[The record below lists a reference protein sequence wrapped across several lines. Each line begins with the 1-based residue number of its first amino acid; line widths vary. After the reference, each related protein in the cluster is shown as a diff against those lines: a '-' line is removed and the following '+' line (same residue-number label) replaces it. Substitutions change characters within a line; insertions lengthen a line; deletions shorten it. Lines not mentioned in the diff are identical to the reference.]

1 MQSAA
6 ELSRRT
12 AAVGTGSSPYAT
24 QVITKMPNWGI
35 LTAFDILLNNL
46 AVGVFLA
53 VMLGWLLAPS
63 RFAPLVSPAVIL
75 ALLLL
80 GADLLLLVVDL
91 GDTWRFHHMLR
102 VFKPRAP
109 MSLGTWSLTL
119 FGILLGV
126 AALVAVLRWLGAPP
140 WLDWIGN
147 TAAVLAVDPALGA
160 ILYKG
165 VLFSVTSQPG
175 WRDARWLGG
184 YMSNS
189 AILLGCSLLLAL
201 AAVLG
206 AGRGAAATLRAAL
219 LGLLLLDILLF
230 IPSTVQLRSLSSRDT
245 VKTAG
250 CFSGWAWRRWG
261 GSCRSCSSAGGDC
274 RNAAGGL
281 LPPGRAGRADL
292 VCAPAARRR
301 SWRMIQVRY

>member
-1 MQSAA
+1 MYGAA
-6 ELSRRT
+6 EPGRRS

-24 QVITKMPNWGI
+24 QVITKVPNWGI

-46 AVGVFLA
+46 AVGIFLA
-53 VMLGWLLAPS
+53 VMLGWLLAPA
-63 RFAPLVSPAVIL
+63 RFAPLVTPALFL
-75 ALLLL
+75 ALVLL

-119 FGILLGV
+119 FSVLLGLAV
-126 AALVAVLRWLGAPP
+126 LVAVLRWLGAPS

-147 TAAVLAVDPALGA
+147 TAAWLAVVPAIGA
-160 ILYKG
+160 IMYKG

-184 YMSNS
+184 YISNS
-189 AILLGCSLLLAL
+189 ALLLGCSLLLAL

-206 AGRGAAATLRAAL
+206 AAGAAATLRAAL
-219 LGLLLLDILLF
+219 FGLLLLDILLF
-230 IPSTVQLRSLSSRDT
+230 LLLYRAI
-245 VKTAG
+245 AG
-250 CFSGWAWRRWG
+250 AFKQRY
-261 GSCRSCSSAGGDC
+261 GS
-274 RNAAGGL
+274 NGGL
-281 LPPGRAGRADL
+281 FFWLGVVALGWIVPFLLLLQGDIVEMLPAVFFLLAALIVRIWFVLLPRGADPGK
-292 VCAPAARRR
+292 
-301 SWRMIQVRY
+301 